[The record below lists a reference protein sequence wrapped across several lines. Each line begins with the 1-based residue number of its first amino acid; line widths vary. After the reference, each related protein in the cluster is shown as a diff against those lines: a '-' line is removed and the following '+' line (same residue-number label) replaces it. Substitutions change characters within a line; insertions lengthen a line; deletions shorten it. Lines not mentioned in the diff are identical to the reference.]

1 MWQARGKAD
10 CRYTVQFLDGG
21 SHDVR
26 VQRILPVV
34 HGKGRGSGE
43 RGPVLKPSVNGW
55 LRRWDNVLAFV
66 STPQVHGGTGA
77 VFVLLRGS

>member
-34 HGKGRGSGE
+34 
-43 RGPVLKPSVNGW
+43 RGPAIILTPETEDFRSRPSAIS
-55 LRRWDNVLAFV
+55 LRRGLSMACCRVICAPAGQN
-66 STPQVHGGTGA
+66 
-77 VFVLLRGS
+77 